1 MSKVEIVGA
10 KGLLQ
15 DVLSLLR
22 ELGIFQIEPATVG
35 LSGGREQ
42 DIRSFMPDQKWWLN
56 GFSSRTFA
64 RRSMSFFLSSET
76 ASAEKLSRTPVDH

>member
-1 MSKVEIVGA
+1 MIVRMSKVEIVGA

-35 LSGGREQ
+35 FIEAGREH
-42 DIRSFMPDQKWWLN
+42 DIRSFMPDQN
-56 GFSSRTFA
+56 R
-64 RRSMSFFLSSET
+64 
-76 ASAEKLSRTPVDH
+76 